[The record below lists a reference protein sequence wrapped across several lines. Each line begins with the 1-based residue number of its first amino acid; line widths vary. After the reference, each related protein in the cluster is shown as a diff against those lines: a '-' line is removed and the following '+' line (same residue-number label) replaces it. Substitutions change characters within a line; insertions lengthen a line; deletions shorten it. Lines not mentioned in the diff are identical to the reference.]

1 MVGYWISFALIF
13 ILIPVGMVH
22 LKNWA
27 LKDKELTEKQKT
39 YSNEVIIK
47 YTLFYWLCDM
57 FYMSCF
63 IKNLICQFTFGG
75 LIMIIIMMSVSSS
88 IATPKIK
95 NSFDKWGILHDFII
109 GVGISIYLVYLIPN
123 TILQTIVITIVSAI
137 YGGLITL
144 VGVAWTIRKADD
156 DRKNDEIN
164 KARPLFSFSNII
176 DEKSIKES
184 KHFCYSSNN
193 DITNFLTNIGIIIEN
208 SNNSTLQMKCVY
220 HGGYRFELK
229 GNNIVLPSNYC
240 YVSICANVTEKDF
253 VILEV
258 SDCLN
263 NIFYYK
269 IDIKNYSSDSNP
281 DLYNKRKF
289 FYVASDIK
297 EISSI
302 EKESLIKKMRKYEI
316 KEE

>member
-22 LKNWA
+22 LKKWA

-88 IATPKIK
+88 IASPKIK

-109 GVGISIYLVYLIPN
+109 GLGISIYLIYLIPN
-123 TILQTIVITIVSAI
+123 SILQTIVITIVSAI

-144 VGVAWTIRKADD
+144 VGVSWTIRKSDE
-156 DRKNDEIN
+156 DRKKDEIQ
-164 KARPLFSFSNII
+164 KAKPLFSFSNII
-176 DEKSIKES
+176 DENSIKKCS
-184 KHFCYSSNN
+184 HYCYSSNN
-193 DITNFLTNIGIIIEN
+193 DIKNFMFNIGMIIEN
-208 SNNSTLQMKCVY
+208 SNKSSFIMKCVY
-220 HGGYRFELK
+220 HGGYSFELK
-229 GNNIVLPSNYC
+229 GNNIILPSNCC
-240 YVSICANVTEKDF
+240 YVSICANITEKDF
-253 VILEV
+253 IILEV
-258 SDCLN
+258 TDSLN
-263 NIFYYK
+263 NNFYYRVN
-269 IDIKNYSSDSNP
+269 IKDYSSDKNP
-281 DLYNKRKF
+281 DLINRTKL
-289 FYVASDIK
+289 FYVTSDIK

-302 EKESLIKKMRKYEI
+302 EKESLIKKMKKYEI
-316 KEE
+316 KED